1 MKKIQTLFKSIILA
15 ALLFVVA
22 CGGNQQSEKAKIDYD
37 KLTFME
43 LMEQAGEEQVQA
55 WYDCDS
61 RIDEDEVAARGKELK
76 AQKKLICFD
85 LDGTVTNHRT
95 PMIPENQSVL
105 DKLMANPEYK
115 VIMVGAGNARRI
127 FDQMGGYAIDI
138 VANYGMQEATVVNG
152 EFVEVRNDQRTPD
165 REFFLKNAQIVRERY
180 GFTEYTGESVEFHP
194 AGMVTLGLLG
204 SKAKTEDKLVFDPDK
219 SKRRAIYKDVCELF
233 KGYAV
238 FIGGSTS
245 FDFTEVQYNKYDAVM
260 NYAHK
265 HGYTRDQVIFI
276 GDDFGDGGGDSHI
289 RLGGMDYI
297 HITDF
302 TKLPER
308 MSFLY

>member
-15 ALLFVVA
+15 ALLFAVA
-22 CGGNQQSEKAKIDYD
+22 CGGNQQNDKANIDYD

-61 RIDEDEVAARGKELK
+61 RIDEDEVAVRGKELK

-95 PMIPENQSVL
+95 PMIPENKAVL

-289 RLGGMDYI
+289 RLAGMDYI

>member
-1 MKKIQTLFKSIILA
+1 MKRFSIYFKTLAVA
-15 ALLFVVA
+15 AMMLSVA
-22 CGGNQQSEKAKIDYD
+22 CGSQQPTIDYD
-37 KLTFME
+37 KLTYPQ
-43 LMEQAGEEQVQA
+43 LVEQAPAEQVQA
-55 WYDCDS
+55 WYDCAS
-61 RIDEDEVAARGKELK
+61 RIDEDEVAARGAEIK

-95 PMIPENQSVL
+95 PIIPENKAVL

-127 FDQMGGYAIDI
+127 FDQMNGYAIDI
-138 VANYGMQEATVVNG
+138 VANYGMQEATVING
-152 EFVEVRNDQRTPD
+152 EFVEVRNDQCQPD
-165 REFFLKNAQIVRERY
+165 REFFLKTAQIVRDRY
-180 GFTEYTGESVEFHP
+180 GFTEYVGEPVEFHP

-233 KGYAV
+233 KGYSV
-238 FIGGSTS
+238 FIGGTTS
-245 FDFTEVQYNKYDAVM
+245 FDITQIQYNKYDAVM

-265 HGYTRDQVIFI
+265 HGYTRDQVLFV
-276 GDDFGDGGGDSHI
+276 GDDFGDGGGDSHV

-308 MSFLY
+308 MAFLY

>member
-1 MKKIQTLFKSIILA
+1 MKIFNFLLKSMLA
-15 ALLFVVA
+15 VALLLAVA
-22 CGGNQQSEKAKIDYD
+22 CGGNKTATVDYD
-37 KLTFME
+37 KLTYPQ
-43 LMEQAGEEQVQA
+43 LMEQAGAEQVQA

-61 RIDEDEVAARGKELK
+61 RIDEDEIAARGAELK
-76 AQKKLICFD
+76 KQKKLICFD

-95 PMIPENQSVL
+95 PITPENKAVL

-127 FDQMGGYAIDI
+127 FDQMNGYAIDI

-152 EFVEVRNDQRTPD
+152 EFVEVRNDQCQPD
-165 REFFLKNAQIVRERY
+165 REFFLKTAQIVRDRY
-180 GFTEYTGESVEFHP
+180 GFTEYVGEPVEFHP

-233 KGYAV
+233 KGYSV
-238 FIGGSTS
+238 FIGGTTS
-245 FDFTEVQYNKYDAVM
+245 FDITQIQYNKYDAVM

-265 HGYTRDQVIFI
+265 HGYTRDQVLFV

-289 RLGGMDYI
+289 RLAGMDYI
-297 HITDF
+297 HINDF

-308 MSFLY
+308 MAFLY

>member
-1 MKKIQTLFKSIILA
+1 MKIFNSLLRSMLA
-15 ALLFVVA
+15 VAMLLAVA
-22 CGGNQQSEKAKIDYD
+22 CGGNQSVAIDYD
-37 KLTFME
+37 KLTYPQ
-43 LMEQAGEEQVQA
+43 LMEQAGAEQVQA

-61 RIDEDEVAARGKELK
+61 RLDEDEVAARGAELK
-76 AQKKLICFD
+76 KQKKLICFD

-95 PMIPENQSVL
+95 PIIPENKAVL

-127 FDQMGGYAIDI
+127 FDQMNGYAIDI
-138 VANYGMQEATVVNG
+138 VANYGMQEATVING
-152 EFVEVRNDQRTPD
+152 EFVEVRNDKCQPD
-165 REFFLKNAQIVRERY
+165 RDFFLKTAQIIRERY
-180 GFTEYTGESVEFHP
+180 GFTEYVGESVEFHP

-219 SKRRAIYKDVCELF
+219 SKRRAIYKDVCEMF
-233 KGYAV
+233 KGYSV
-238 FIGGSTS
+238 FIGGTTS
-245 FDFTEVQYNKYDAVM
+245 FDITQIQYNKYDAVM

-265 HGYTRDQVIFI
+265 HGYTRDQVLFV

-289 RLGGMDYI
+289 RLAGMDYI

>member
-1 MKKIQTLFKSIILA
+1 MKIFLSLLKSMLA
-15 ALLFVVA
+15 VAMLLAVA
-22 CGGNQQSEKAKIDYD
+22 CGGNEQAAIDYD
-37 KLTFME
+37 KLTYPQ
-43 LMEQAGEEQVQA
+43 LMEQAGAEQVQA

-61 RIDEDEVAARGKELK
+61 RIDEDEIAVRGAELK
-76 AQKKLICFD
+76 KQKKLICFD

-95 PMIPENQSVL
+95 PITPENKAVL

-127 FDQMGGYAIDI
+127 FDQMNGYAIDI
-138 VANYGMQEATVVNG
+138 VANYGMQEATVING
-152 EFVEVRNDQRTPD
+152 EFVEVRNDQCQPD
-165 REFFLKNAQIVRERY
+165 REFFLKTAQIVRNRY
-180 GFTEYTGESVEFHP
+180 GFTEYTGEPVEFHP

-238 FIGGSTS
+238 FIGGTTS
-245 FDFTEVQYNKYDAVM
+245 FDITQIQYNKYDAVM

-265 HGYTRDQVIFI
+265 HGYTRDQVLFV

>member
-1 MKKIQTLFKSIILA
+1 MKIFNFLLKSMLA
-15 ALLFVVA
+15 VAMLLAVA
-22 CGGNQQSEKAKIDYD
+22 CGGNKTAAIDYD
-37 KLTFME
+37 KLTYPQ
-43 LMEQAGEEQVQA
+43 LMEQAGAEQVQA

-61 RIDEDEVAARGKELK
+61 RLDEDEIAVRGAELK
-76 AQKKLICFD
+76 KQKKLICFD

-95 PMIPENQSVL
+95 PITPENKAVL

-127 FDQMGGYAIDI
+127 FDQMNGYAIDI

-152 EFVEVRNDQRTPD
+152 EFVEVRNDQCQPD
-165 REFFLKNAQIVRERY
+165 REFFLKTAQIVRDRY
-180 GFTEYTGESVEFHP
+180 GFTEYVGESVEFHP

-233 KGYAV
+233 KGYSV
-238 FIGGSTS
+238 FIGGTTS
-245 FDFTEVQYNKYDAVM
+245 FDITQIQYNKYDAVM

-265 HGYTRDQVIFI
+265 HGYTRDQVLFV

-289 RLGGMDYI
+289 RLAGMDYI

>member
-1 MKKIQTLFKSIILA
+1 MKIFNFLLKSMLA
-15 ALLFVVA
+15 VALLLAVA
-22 CGGNQQSEKAKIDYD
+22 CGGNKTATVDYD
-37 KLTFME
+37 KLTYPQ
-43 LMEQAGEEQVQA
+43 LMEQAGAEQVQA

-61 RIDEDEVAARGKELK
+61 RIDEDEIAARGAELK
-76 AQKKLICFD
+76 KQKKLICFD

-95 PMIPENQSVL
+95 PITPENKAVL

-127 FDQMGGYAIDI
+127 FDQMNGYAIDI

-152 EFVEVRNDQRTPD
+152 EFVEVRNDQCQPD
-165 REFFLKNAQIVRERY
+165 REFFLKTAQIVRDRY
-180 GFTEYTGESVEFHP
+180 GFTEYVGEPVEFHP

-233 KGYAV
+233 KGYSV
-238 FIGGSTS
+238 FIGGTTS
-245 FDFTEVQYNKYDAVM
+245 FDITQIQYNKYDAVM

-265 HGYTRDQVIFI
+265 HGYTRDQVLFV

-289 RLGGMDYI
+289 RLAGMDYI

-308 MSFLY
+308 MAFLY

>member
-1 MKKIQTLFKSIILA
+1 MKRISIIFR
-15 ALLFVVA
+15 ALLLVALMLSVA
-22 CGGNQQSEKAKIDYD
+22 CGGDKQPAIDYD
-37 KLTFME
+37 KLTYPQ
-43 LMEQAGEEQVQA
+43 LVEQAPAEQVQA
-55 WYDCDS
+55 WYDCAS
-61 RIDEDEVAARGKELK
+61 RIDEDEVAARGAEIK

-95 PMIPENQSVL
+95 PIIPENKAVL

-127 FDQMGGYAIDI
+127 FDQMNGYAIDI
-138 VANYGMQEATVVNG
+138 VANYGMQEATVING
-152 EFVEVRNDQRTPD
+152 EFVEVRNDQCQPD
-165 REFFLKNAQIVRERY
+165 REFFLKTAQIVRDRY
-180 GFTEYTGESVEFHP
+180 GFTEYVGEPVEFHP

-233 KGYAV
+233 KGYSV
-238 FIGGSTS
+238 FIGGTTS
-245 FDFTEVQYNKYDAVM
+245 FDITQIQYNKYDAVM

-265 HGYTRDQVIFI
+265 HGYTRDQVLFV

-308 MSFLY
+308 MEFLY

>member
-1 MKKIQTLFKSIILA
+1 MKRFSIYFKTLAVA
-15 ALLFVVA
+15 AMMLSVA
-22 CGGNQQSEKAKIDYD
+22 CGSQQPTIDYD
-37 KLTFME
+37 KLTYPQ
-43 LMEQAGEEQVQA
+43 LVEQAPAEQVQA
-55 WYDCDS
+55 WYDCAS
-61 RIDEDEVAARGKELK
+61 RIDEDEVAARGAEIK
-76 AQKKLICFD
+76 AQKKLLCFD
-85 LDGTVTNHRT
+85 LDGTLTNHKT
-95 PMIPENQSVL
+95 PLTPENRVVL
-105 DKLMANPEYK
+105 DKLMANPKYK

-127 FDQMGGYAIDI
+127 YNQMGEYPIDI
-138 VANYGMQEATVVNG
+138 VANYGMQEATVIDGVFT
-152 EFVEVRNDQRTPD
+152 EIRNDQRQVD
-165 REFFLKNAQIVRERY
+165 RDFFIKNSEIVRQRY
-180 GFTEYTGESVEFHP
+180 GFTEYAGESIEFHP

-204 SKAKTEDKLVFDPDK
+204 TEAKTEDKLVFDPDK

-245 FDFTEVQYNKYDAVM
+245 FDFTEMQYNKYDAVM
-260 NYAHK
+260 NYAHRN
-265 HGYTRDQVIFI
+265 GFTRDEILFI

-308 MSFLY
+308 MEFLY

>member
-15 ALLFVVA
+15 ALLFAVA
-22 CGGNQQSEKAKIDYD
+22 CGGNQQGDKAKIDYD

-95 PMIPENQSVL
+95 PMIPENKAVL

-180 GFTEYTGESVEFHP
+180 GFTESVEFHP